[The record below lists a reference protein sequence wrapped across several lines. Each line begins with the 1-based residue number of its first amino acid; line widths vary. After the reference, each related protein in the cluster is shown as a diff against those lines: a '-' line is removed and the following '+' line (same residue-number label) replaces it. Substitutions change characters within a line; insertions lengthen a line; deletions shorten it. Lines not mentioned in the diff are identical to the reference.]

1 MVFVIETYKIFYRA
15 VIASFA
21 GRAEKASGDFSVVS
35 VVSYAFT
42 AYSSVVAADSC
53 AGAFSKIVFSF
64 TFHFYSPF
72 AYLIL
77 AKI

>member
-1 MVFVIETYKIFYRA
+1 MFIIKTYKIFYRA
-15 VIASFA
+15 VIASFT

-35 VVSYAFT
+35 VMSYAFT